1 MPRAA
6 ISQISTTAL
15 HRQQLKLFV
24 TTSLMYPT
32 VHLDNHHHQQLS
44 SILTE
49 MCEK

>member
-6 ISQISTTAL
+6 ISQISTAAL
-15 HRQQLKLFV
+15 HTQQLKLFL
-24 TTSLMYPT
+24 TTSLMDPT
-32 VHLDNHHHQQLS
+32 VHLVSRHHQQLS